1 MNMNSKVLVYI
12 WVYIIFQY
20 ALADENQL
28 YYVMSSGNDDNS
40 GTTQT
45 NAWRTIQKAASK
57 AIAGSTV
64 YIGPGTYYETI
75 TILVQGNLF
84 NGSITFTSLMPDNP
98 AIISGENATVAS
110 PDGTLNLIYIEN
122 KSYLNIINLE
132 LANLKGSE
140 CSGVR
145 IVGSGTRI
153 ELRNLHIHNILGGG
167 KTGGA
172 MAITVYNK
180 NQEAS
185 LSKLIIDN
193 CTLYDCEPAWSEALT
208 LNGNIELFQV
218 TNNRVYNMNN
228 IGIDFIGGE
237 SNMGALGA
245 RSGQCYYNT
254 VWNIHSS
261 YDSSAAG
268 IYVDGGS
275 DINIGKNEVYNSD
288 AGIEIG
294 AENQGRIAS
303 GMVVHENY
311 IHDNDKAGLLFGGYD
326 FERGRVINSTFQNNR
341 LENND
346 VKNTEAGE
354 IVVSFASNSFVYS
367 NAIKPNIK
375 NIILTVDQIGGL
387 DNVFNRQSYYPN
399 GLNANESNL
408 IFNWGNQ
415 QYRGLSA
422 FQNATQQELQAS
434 VLSSKAGSI
443 RYPSMLCILP
453 LIITFIASAKAY

>member
-1 MNMNSKVLVYI
+1 MV
-12 WVYIIFQY
+12 
-20 ALADENQL
+20 
-28 YYVMSSGNDDNS
+28 SGNDDNS

-57 AIAGSTV
+57 AMAGSTV
-64 YIGPGTYYETI
+64 YIGPGTYYETV
-75 TILVQGNLF
+75 TILVQGNSF
-84 NGSITFTSLMPDNP
+84 NGSITFTSLMPDNS

-132 LANLKGSE
+132 LSNLNSSE

-145 IVGSGTRI
+145 IVGDGTRI
-153 ELRNLHIHNILGGG
+153 ELRNLHIHHILGGG

-180 NQEAS
+180 NQETS

-193 CTLYDCEPAWSEALT
+193 CTLHDCEPAWSEALT

-311 IHDNDKAGLLFGGYD
+311 IYNNDKAGLLFGGYD
-326 FERGRVINSTFQNNR
+326 SE
-341 LENND
+341 
-346 VKNTEAGE
+346 
-354 IVVSFASNSFVYS
+354 
-367 NAIKPNIK
+367 
-375 NIILTVDQIGGL
+375 
-387 DNVFNRQSYYPN
+387 
-399 GLNANESNL
+399 
-408 IFNWGNQ
+408 
-415 QYRGLSA
+415 
-422 FQNATQQELQAS
+422 
-434 VLSSKAGSI
+434 
-443 RYPSMLCILP
+443 
-453 LIITFIASAKAY
+453 

>member
-1 MNMNSKVLVYI
+1 MV
-12 WVYIIFQY
+12 
-20 ALADENQL
+20 
-28 YYVMSSGNDDNS
+28 SGNDDNS

-57 AIAGSTV
+57 AMAGSTV
-64 YIGPGTYYETI
+64 YIGPGTYYETV

-84 NGSITFTSLMPDNP
+84 NRSITFTSLMPDNP
-98 AIISGENATVAS
+98 AIISGENAAVAS
-110 PDGTLNLIYIEN
+110 PD
-122 KSYLNIINLE
+122 
-132 LANLKGSE
+132 
-140 CSGVR
+140 
-145 IVGSGTRI
+145 
-153 ELRNLHIHNILGGG
+153 ELRNLRIHHILGGG

-180 NQEAS
+180 NQETS

-193 CTLYDCEPAWSEALT
+193 CTLHDCEPAWSEALT

-326 FERGRVINSTFQNNR
+326 SERGRVINSTFQNNR

-346 VKNTEAGE
+346 VKNTGAGE
-354 IVVSFASNSFVYS
+354 IVVSFASNNFVYS
-367 NAIKPNIK
+367 NAIKPNTK

-387 DNVFNRQSYYPN
+387 DNVFNRQLYYPN
-399 GLNANESNL
+399 GPNANEINL

-434 VLSSKAGSI
+434 VLSSNAGSV
-443 RYPSMLCILP
+443 
-453 LIITFIASAKAY
+453 